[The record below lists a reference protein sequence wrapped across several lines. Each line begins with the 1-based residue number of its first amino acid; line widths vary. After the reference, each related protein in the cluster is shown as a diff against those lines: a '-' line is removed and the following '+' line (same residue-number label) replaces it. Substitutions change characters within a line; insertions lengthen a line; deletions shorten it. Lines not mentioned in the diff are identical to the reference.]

1 MRETPKLAS
10 ERTALLR
17 GMARIFGFRV
27 DIVETHD
34 NRWFY
39 EIIWLSRLYG
49 QQSVTKSFTAA
60 KEFLV
65 FCHRGDRNDGN
76 DERWGSWRAYKRELR
91 GEERREK

>member
-27 DIVETHD
+27 RIIACDE
-34 NRWFY
+34 WFY
-39 EIIWLSRLYG
+39 QLTWNMKYTKGEPYFL
-49 QQSVTKSFTAA
+49 TKSFTAA

-65 FCHRGDRNDGN
+65 LSHQSNG
-76 DERWGSWRAYKRELR
+76 ESYASYKRELI
-91 GEERREK
+91 GEEGEE